1 MEGFVRFVGTGG
13 ARVVVASQVRSTG
26 GIWLNYKNTNVYID
40 PGPGALVRVHA
51 IQDHLEPA
59 RLDGII
65 LTHKH
70 IDHANDVNV
79 MVEAM
84 TEGGHKRRGLLF
96 CPGDAIGEDAVVL
109 KYVREYLERIE
120 VLKEKATYKVKD
132 ITFSVPVRHKHPVE
146 AYGMIFHLNKK
157 IGLIAD
163 TRYFKELPDYY
174 PVDILIVNVLRVKP
188 IEESDGIDHLSLAD
202 FKEIITR
209 VRPKVSIMTHFGK
222 TIIKDKP
229 YLLAKA
235 LKEETGLEVVAA
247 YDGMRLN
254 F

>member
-1 MEGFVRFVGTGG
+1 MEGFVRFIGTGG
-13 ARVVVASQVRSTG
+13 ARVVVASQLRSTG
-26 GIWLNYKNTNVYID
+26 GIWLNYRNTNVYID
-40 PGPGALVRVHA
+40 PGPGALVRVRA
-51 IQDHLEPA
+51 AQDHLEPA

-70 IDHANDVNV
+70 LDHANDVNI

-84 TEGGHKRRGLLF
+84 TEGGHKRRGVLF
-96 CPGDAIGEDAVVL
+96 CPGDAIGDDPVVL
-109 KYVREYLERIE
+109 RYVREYLEGVE
-120 VLKEKATYKVKD
+120 VLRERAAYRLKD
-132 ITFSVPVRHKHPVE
+132 IAFSVPVRHKHPVE
-146 AYGMIFHLNKK
+146 AYGMVFHLNKR
-157 IGLIAD
+157 IGLISD
-163 TRYFKELPDYY
+163 TRYFRELPDYY

-188 IEESDGIDHLSLAD
+188 IRESDAIDHLSLAD

-209 VRPKVSIMTHFGK
+209 VKPEVSIMTHFGK
-222 TIIKDKP
+222 TIIRDKP

-247 YDGMRLN
+247 YDGMRWG